1 MWPPAGRRG
10 RWPLQQNRKILLN
23 FVGAGA
29 LTRPSQTRIS
39 FLGGPVWDR
48 PLRRSPDR
56 FPYFCRGGPQTRP
69 LWVLSSRRGG
79 YQPPEAFPL
88 GGRWHGE
95 AVTDEGAIEKT
106 SR

>member
-10 RWPLQQNRKILLN
+10 RRPLRQNRKIPPN

-29 LTRPSQTRIS
+29 L
-39 FLGGPVWDR
+39 
-48 PLRRSPDR
+48 
-56 FPYFCRGGPQTRP
+56 TRP